1 MTNTTITSLYPRLV
15 VSDGPAAIDFYRA
28 ALGAE
33 ELVRHT
39 GAGGKI
45 VHAELRLGNA
55 IVFLKEEGDG
65 DPSPTSLGGTAV
77 IMALGVDDVDAVAAA
92 MTRAGA
98 TVVYPV
104 ADRPYG
110 ERDGRFADPFG
121 HLWLV
126 SQRRPD
132 LASQDVRHRAGRAD

>member
-1 MTNTTITSLYPRLV
+1 MTNTTITSLYPRIV
-15 VSDGPAAIDFYRA
+15 VTDGAAAIDFYRQ

-39 GAGGKI
+39 EPGGKI
-45 VHAELRLGNA
+45 VHAELRLGSA
-55 IVFLKEEGDG
+55 VVALKDEGDG
-65 DPSPTSLGGTAV
+65 DPSPTSLGGTPV

-110 ERDGRFADPFG
+110 GRDGRLADPFG

-126 SQRRPD
+126 SQRQPGHV
-132 LASQDVRHRAGRAD
+132 SQDAGPTAG